1 MRAGASK
8 VRVTTT
14 SRSDFGST
22 VVRFF
27 LGLGSLSFL
36 ALIDVLLAF
45 QFLDNLVQLV
55 EACAPEL
62 AVAFD
67 PCRLCLESARAVLA
81 GPHAP
86 DLLRGDEPGSLQ
98 DADVFLH
105 AREGHVE
112 LLGKVRDRS
121 VCTPELLQD
130 AASGGVR
137 ERGERGIEAGFHILN
152 HMVQY
157 IAHGLAARKGR

>member
-27 LGLGSLSFL
+27 VGLGSLSFL
-36 ALIDVLLAF
+36 AFIDVLLAF

-62 AVAFD
+62 AVPFD
-67 PCRLCLESARAVLA
+67 PCRLSLESARAELA
-81 GPHAP
+81 GPHSP
-86 DLLRGDEPGSLQ
+86 DLFRGDEPGSLQ
-98 DADVFLH
+98 DADVLLH

-112 LLGKVRDRS
+112 LVGKLRDRS
-121 VCTPELLQD
+121 VCASELLQN
-130 AASGGVR
+130 AAPRRVR
-137 ERGERGIEAGFHILN
+137 ESGERGVELGTLIVN
-152 HMVQY
+152 HVVQY
-157 IAHGLAARKGR
+157 ITR